1 MTRNEMRKDKYYVY
15 EHWIDGVC
23 FYVGKGRKRR
33 PFELKS
39 KRNKLWNEIV
49 CGRYDEIKI
58 NVIKEFD
65 TNKEAIQ
72 YETELTMEYVKQNMC
87 KANGKKYG
95 ASYFN
100 KDNPFYGE
108 KHTEETKKKI
118 SESLKGRYIGENNP
132 FYGKKHTKEALEK
145 MSRAKPVYCV
155 ELNKKFESIKAV
167 AEYFGTKNTAHVTS
181 RIRAQ
186 KPYKGYTLI
195 FIMPEDNFC
204 K

>member
-72 YETELTMEYVKQNMC
+72 YETELTMKYVKQNMC

-95 ASYFN
+95 SSYFN
-100 KDNPFYGE
+100 KD
-108 KHTEETKKKI
+108 
-118 SESLKGRYIGENNP
+118 NP